1 MMGRAR
7 EKEGWRGRVC
17 SLAGGLWR
25 QRGERT
31 LAGLRAQVRERRC
44 APVRR
49 KRAACGL
56 RERAVTGQAREEGTS
71 GPRELG
77 RPERRKGKGGG
88 WAGLSLGWAEVLGW
102 GKGKGRRPGWA
113 ARGKMKLGSAGLLGW
128 IHFFFFFLY
137 FLFLFLTQTQAK

>member
-1 MMGRAR
+1 MGRAR

-56 RERAVTGQAREEGTS
+56 RERAVTGQAGEVGTS
-71 GPRELG
+71 GPRKLG

-88 WAGLSLGWAEVLGW
+88 WAGLSLGWAGE
-102 GKGKGRRPGWA
+102 KGSGLAGWA
-113 ARGKMKLGSAGLLGW
+113 SNWVWFLPL
-128 IHFFFFFLY
+128 FFFLIQTKLILLE
-137 FLFLFLTQTQAK
+137 FKSKFEFNTNTQTNKRDAPA

>member
-1 MMGRAR
+1 MGRAR

-56 RERAVTGQAREEGTS
+56 RERAVTGQAGEEGTS

-88 WAGLSLGWAEVLGW
+88 LGWFVGLGLSERSGPRDWV
-102 GKGKGRRPGWA
+102 
-113 ARGKMKLGSAGLLGW
+113 
-128 IHFFFFFLY
+128 
-137 FLFLFLTQTQAK
+137 